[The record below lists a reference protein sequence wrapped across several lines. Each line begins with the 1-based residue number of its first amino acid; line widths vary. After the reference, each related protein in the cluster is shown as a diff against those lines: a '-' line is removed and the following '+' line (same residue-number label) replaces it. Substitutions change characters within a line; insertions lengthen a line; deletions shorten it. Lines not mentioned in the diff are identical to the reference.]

1 MTIGQWLSLIFTID
15 NILWF
20 IVGLA
25 GTLLLITI
33 WEVFIRWKRQKKRI

>member
-15 NILWF
+15 NLLWF
-20 IVGLA
+20 IVGLV

-33 WEVFIRWKRQKKRI
+33 WEVIRDWNQKKKRI